1 MRKKKSITQMPGSSK
16 RQRADTNLTRA
27 QENRLARE
35 AEEIRKE
42 KLKKERSKAP
52 TTAVGRGLKRGMQNL
67 KKAVGLKDGGKL
79 NMVKGPNGT
88 MVPDYAAD
96 GVGKMSYG
104 GKAKVK
110 KMNYGGKAKV
120 KKMAYGGKVKKMGMG
135 GGMCRGMGAATQG
148 GNYKA
153 E

>member
-1 MRKKKSITQMPGSSK
+1 MQKKKSITQMPGDSK

-96 GVGKMSYG
+96 GVGKMAYG
-104 GKAKVK
+104 GKVK

-120 KKMAYGGKVKKMGMG
+120 KKMGMG
-135 GGMCRGMGAATQG
+135 GQCRGMGAATQG
-148 GNYKA
+148 GGYKA
-153 E
+153 G

>member
-1 MRKKKSITQMPGSSK
+1 MEINMRKKKSITQMPGSSK

-35 AEEIRKE
+35 AEEARKE
-42 KLKKERSKAP
+42 KLKEERNKRNP
-52 TTAVGRGLKRGMQNL
+52 PTAVERGLKRGMQNL
-67 KKAVGLKDGGKL
+67 KKAVGLKDGGK
-79 NMVKGPNGT
+79 
-88 MVPDYAAD
+88 
-96 GVGKMSYG
+96 
-104 GKAKVK
+104 
-110 KMNYGGKAKV
+110 V
-120 KKMAYGGKVKKMGMG
+120 KKMAYGGKVKKMGAG